1 MLGRLRT
8 YPQPVFAQG
17 PFLQHESLL
26 LLVPHSV
33 PALRL
38 HGVKVEAE
46 GLAGKEAACERG
58 FLDCIPVNFKRTHLA
73 ALPEGY
79 LHKVVLLS
87 EGIPVFLG
95 NGFAGLVD
103 GLDNFRLRGDSH
115 LNPCKVVRTLVDVK
129 VEIELHAVGL
139 DDMLAVALHLI
150 VKAVLPI
157 EQVGVLRE
165 GHPLGDSGGQAYGLD
180 GLESL
185 ALATFDTGYYLL
197 ILRNI
202 DFEILHGLIPSVGDE
217 DNILEPRMLK
227 FGDYHLYRTAVG
239 HVARKFQI
247 VDGKMRRKGVHD
259 DFQCLLERQVLLVV
273 SPADVHQVEP
283 IGGDRRGVHG
293 AVFVLAHPFGAK
305 PEKSHPVLL
314 CDILRQSRD
323 AGTCERMHGGR
334 LHYTLPLPDM
344 GIGAAFKKQII
355 CEGEHVLGHLHVAVK
370 HFPEVIRQ
378 ACLPGDVVQK
388 PGGAV
393 HPVEVSALV
402 LHRAPMPGSGQGLDF
417 GQVPF
422 GREYQ
427 LTALFD
433 RRIEVCRV
441 WMKPHVVVNNAPVL
455 VRVMLLAVVINSE
468 RLGGCVLPSSIVMDA
483 YLVYRAGFGRSSC
496 SHGIRYKY

>member
-38 HGVKVEAE
+38 HGVKVEAD
-46 GLAGKEAACERG
+46 GLAGKEAACER
-58 FLDCIPVNFKRTHLA
+58 T
-73 ALPEGY
+73 
-79 LHKVVLLS
+79 
-87 EGIPVFLG
+87 
-95 NGFAGLVD
+95 
-103 GLDNFRLRGDSH
+103 
-115 LNPCKVVRTLVDVK
+115 
-129 VEIELHAVGL
+129 
-139 DDMLAVALHLI
+139 
-150 VKAVLPI
+150 
-157 EQVGVLRE
+157 
-165 GHPLGDSGGQAYGLD
+165 
-180 GLESL
+180 
-185 ALATFDTGYYLL
+185 
-197 ILRNI
+197 
-202 DFEILHGLIPSVGDE
+202 
-217 DNILEPRMLK
+217 
-227 FGDYHLYRTAVG
+227 
-239 HVARKFQI
+239 
-247 VDGKMRRKGVHD
+247 
-259 DFQCLLERQVLLVV
+259 
-273 SPADVHQVEP
+273 
-283 IGGDRRGVHG
+283 
-293 AVFVLAHPFGAK
+293 
-305 PEKSHPVLL
+305 
-314 CDILRQSRD
+314 
-323 AGTCERMHGGR
+323 HGGR
-334 LHYTLPLPDM
+334 LHYTLPLLDM

-388 PGGAV
+388 PGGTV

-402 LHRAPMPGSGQGLDF
+402 LHRAPMPGSAQGLDF

-483 YLVYRAGFGRSSC
+483 YLVYRAGFGRPSC
-496 SHGIRYKY
+496 SHGICYKY